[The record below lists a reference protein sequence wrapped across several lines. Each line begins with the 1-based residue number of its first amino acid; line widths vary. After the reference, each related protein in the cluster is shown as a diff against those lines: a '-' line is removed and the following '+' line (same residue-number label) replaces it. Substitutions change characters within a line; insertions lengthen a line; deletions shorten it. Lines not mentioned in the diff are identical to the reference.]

1 MKKSRIL
8 IADDHALLR
17 HGLTSLIQCQKDMEV
32 VGEAGNGKTAVQLA
46 KTLLPNLVVMDLV
59 MPVMDG
65 VEATRL
71 IIEASPQTK
80 ILILTTFG
88 TSADISRALAAG
100 ATGAIMKDMPDDKLL
115 SAMRRIIK
123 GEKFLA
129 PEIEHMIRNEP
140 EPPELTERQLD
151 ILRSLSIG
159 YTNRDIALQLGLK
172 PSGVYVR
179 QGTSSA
185 PASPAKL
192 YSHTAFMPARLS
204 RYPARTGKIAFCT
217 TEIISVMRT
226 FSTP

>member
-172 PSGVYVR
+172 PSGVRVHIDAIL
-179 QGTSSA
+179 S
-185 PASPAKL
+185 KL
-192 YSHTAFMPARLS
+192 GAAT
-204 RYPARTGKIAFCT
+204 RTEAMAIA
-217 TEIISVMRT
+217 MRKHLLK
-226 FSTP
+226 P